1 MTVLVVLIVAVLVA
15 AVVAAWLLPAGGT
28 RGLVTVGVLVAGLAA
43 LALLA
48 LLHGP
53 LEDDRGL
60 LSRLLLVPL
69 LALAALGGGPVTA
82 TVLHLADREDGQ
94 SQYGRA
100 GVEAAASVLRGG
112 AWIGGF
118 ERTGVFATLVAG
130 WPEGIA
136 VVLGLKGLGRYSEL
150 KSDAPSRGPEPPPPV
165 QGGVAERFIIGTF
178 CSVLWAVACAG
189 VVAGLLAP
197 G

>member
-1 MTVLVVLIVAVLVA
+1 MTVLVVLIVVVLVA
-15 AVVAAWLLPAGGT
+15 AVAAAWLLPAGST
-28 RGLVTVGVLVAGLAA
+28 PGLVTVGVLVVGLIGLA
-43 LALLA
+43 LVA

-53 LEDDRGL
+53 VEDDRGL
-60 LSRLLLVPL
+60 LSRLLLVPM

-82 TVLHLADREDGQ
+82 TVLHLVDREDGRFQ
-94 SQYGRA
+94 HGRT

-150 KSDAPSRGPEPPPPV
+150 KSDGPSTGREPAPPV

-189 VVAGLLAP
+189 VVAGLLA
-197 G
+197 

>member
-1 MTVLVVLIVAVLVA
+1 MTVLVVLIVVVLVA
-15 AVVAAWLLPAGGT
+15 AVVAAWLLPAGST

-43 LALLA
+43 LALVT

-82 TVLHLADREDGQ
+82 AVLHLADREDGQ
-94 SQYGRA
+94 LQNGRA

-118 ERTGVFATLVAG
+118 ERTGVFAALVAG

-150 KSDAPSRGPEPPPPV
+150 KSDGSYRGGPEHTPPV

-189 VVAGLLAP
+189 VVAGLLA
-197 G
+197 

>member
-1 MTVLVVLIVAVLVA
+1 MTVLVVLVLVA
-15 AVVAAWLLPAGGT
+15 LVGAVAAAWLAPAGS
-28 RGLVTVGVLVAGLAA
+28 RAGLVAVGILVGGMTA
-43 LALLA
+43 LAVVA
-48 LLHGP
+48 LLHGR
-53 LEDDRGL
+53 LEDDPGL
-60 LSRLLLVPL
+60 LSRALLVPM

-82 TVLHLADREDGQ
+82 TVLHLADREDGR
-94 SQYGRA
+94 GRA

-118 ERTGVFATLVAG
+118 ERTGVFAALVSG

-150 KSDAPSRGPEPPPPV
+150 KSDGPSGGPEPGATV

-189 VVAGLLAP
+189 VVAGLLAS

>member
-1 MTVLVVLIVAVLVA
+1 MTVLVVLMLVALVA
-15 AVVAAWLLPAGGT
+15 AVVGAWLLPAGST
-28 RGLVTVGVLVAGLAA
+28 RGLVAVGVLVGGMTA
-43 LALLA
+43 LALVA
-48 LLHGP
+48 LLHGR
-53 LEDDRGL
+53 LEDDPGR
-60 LSRLLLVPL
+60 LSRSLLVPM
-69 LALAALGGGPVTA
+69 LALAAFGGGPVTA
-82 TVLHLADREDGQ
+82 TVLHLADREDGR
-94 SQYGRA
+94 GRA

-118 ERTGVFATLVAG
+118 ERTGVFAALVSG

-150 KSDAPSRGPEPPPPV
+150 KSDSPSGAADPAPTL

-189 VVAGLLAP
+189 VVAGLL

>member
-1 MTVLVVLIVAVLVA
+1 MTVLVVLVLVA
-15 AVVAAWLLPAGGT
+15 LVGAVGAAWLLPAGS
-28 RGLVTVGVLVAGLAA
+28 RAGLVAVGILVGGMTA
-43 LALLA
+43 LALVA
-48 LLHGP
+48 LLHGR
-53 LEDDRGL
+53 LEGDPGL
-60 LSRLLLVPL
+60 LSRSLLVPM

-94 SQYGRA
+94 SQHGRA

-118 ERTGVFATLVAG
+118 ERTGVFAALVSG

-150 KSDAPSRGPEPPPPV
+150 KSDGPSGGPEPGATV

-189 VVAGLLAP
+189 VVAGLLAS

>member
-1 MTVLVVLIVAVLVA
+1 MTVLVVLVLLALVA
-15 AVVAAWLLPAGGT
+15 AVVAAWLLPARSTWGQVAAAA
-28 RGLVTVGVLVAGLAA
+28 LVGGLAV
-43 LALLA
+43 LALVA

-53 LEDDRGL
+53 LEDGRGP
-60 LSRLLLVPL
+60 LSRWLLVPL
-69 LALAALGGGPVTA
+69 LVLAALGGGPVTA
-82 TVLHLADREDGQ
+82 TVLRLADRENGH
-94 SQYGRA
+94 GRA

-118 ERTGVFATLVAG
+118 ERTGVFASLVAG

-150 KSDAPSRGPEPPPPV
+150 KSDGPAQPSGARTPA

-178 CSVLWAVACAG
+178 CSVLWATACAG
-189 VVAGLLAP
+189 VVAGLL

>member
-1 MTVLVVLIVAVLVA
+1 MTVLVVLTVAVLVA
-15 AVVAAWLLPAGGT
+15 AVVAAWLLPAGSP
-28 RGLVTVGVLVAGLAA
+28 RGLVAIGVLVVGLVGLALVA
-43 LALLA
+43 LV
-48 LLHGP
+48 HGP

-60 LSRLLLVPL
+60 LSRLLLVPM

-82 TVLHLADREDGQ
+82 TVLHLADREDGH
-94 SQYGRA
+94 GRA

-118 ERTGVFATLVAG
+118 ERTGVFAALVAG

-150 KSDAPSRGPEPPPPV
+150 KSDGPPRGPEPPPPV

-189 VVAGLLAP
+189 VVAGLLA
-197 G
+197 

>member
-1 MTVLVVLIVAVLVA
+1 MTVLVVLMLVALVA
-15 AVVAAWLLPAGGT
+15 AVVAAWLLPAGSA
-28 RGLVTVGVLVAGLAA
+28 RGLVAVGVLVGGMTA
-43 LALLA
+43 LALVA
-48 LLHGP
+48 LLHGR
-53 LEDDRGL
+53 LEDDPGL
-60 LSRLLLVPL
+60 LSRTLLVPM

-82 TVLHLADREDGQ
+82 TVLHLADREDGR
-94 SQYGRA
+94 GKA

-118 ERTGVFATLVAG
+118 ERAGVFAALVSG

-150 KSDAPSRGPEPPPPV
+150 KAEGPSAAPA

-178 CSVLWAVACAG
+178 CSVSWAVACAG
-189 VVAGLLAP
+189 VVAGLLA
-197 G
+197 